1 MCFIL
6 EHKKPLLVLA
16 VNVNGYFYGA
26 GIYFFTLVKVGEKTV
41 FFQLSYCGGR
51 NIHKADRLCTSA
63 KLLLVELVFL
73 ISFGNIGSVN
83 LRIVDYRSECC
94 VTAVIRPVCI
104 YHSDFGKGR
113 ISLLFLEIFL
123 TELYIAKIHS
133 KCVLLDKLGKLVF
146 GKTDKSVKHGYI
158 LRNIILYIKRFILLK
173 AAFSCFYGI
182 YEIVLY
188 LSEIL
193 I

>member
-51 NIHKADRLCTSA
+51 NIHKADRLCASA

-113 ISLLFLEIFL
+113 ISLLLLEIFL

-133 KCVLLDKLGKLVF
+133 KCVLLDKL
-146 GKTDKSVKHGYI
+146 VKHGYI

-188 LSEIL
+188 LSEIV